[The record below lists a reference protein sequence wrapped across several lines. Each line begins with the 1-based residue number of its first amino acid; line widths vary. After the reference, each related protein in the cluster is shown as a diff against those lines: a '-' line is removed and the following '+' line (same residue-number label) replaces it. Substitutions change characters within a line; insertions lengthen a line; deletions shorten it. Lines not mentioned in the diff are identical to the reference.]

1 LKSGKLR
8 ASGNTKLI
16 SITKTEVN
24 ESHKNSNTGAKDI
37 YLKKGFIKVN
47 FN

>member
-1 LKSGKLR
+1 LKFGKFK
-8 ASGNTKLI
+8 ASGNIKLI

-24 ESHKNSNTGAKDI
+24 ESHKNSNIGAKDI